1 MKVETS
7 GWFFLSTRSDG
18 QLGIQSRTRVVPDG
32 RSPTDPHSQHG
43 SIGIPRQVTSQW
55 LHAKLT
61 RSSQV
66 SALLPSSGTSA
77 MRGTLIKER
86 ASGGDP
92 RSQLCL
98 T

>member
-7 GWFFLSTRSDG
+7 GWCFSSTRSNG
-18 QLGIQSRTRVVPDG
+18 RFGIQSRTRVVPDG
-32 RSPTDPHSQHG
+32 CSPTDPHSQHG

-66 SALLPSSGTSA
+66 SALPPAIGASA
-77 MRGTLIKER
+77 MRGTLTKAR

-92 RSQLCL
+92 PLQLRL